1 MPTALIGEA
10 RLPKNFKRYI
20 KQFSLLELDCEPGT
34 IAGKARLQSC
44 RAVAPA
50 DFVFSLVVPSR
61 MASLETGPEF
71 DQAWKAA
78 QGIARLLR
86 AQWWVV
92 RTPAEVRPTRRARE
106 GLAALAAR
114 LKEGG
119 MSVAWEP
126 RGLWDEVAA
135 GETADA
141 IGAVLVHDIARE
153 VPRPGPVLYSRLL
166 ALGRGVRVGLSM
178 ADTVAERVRG
188 FEQAFVVVEGQGAR
202 EIQQALGM
210 ALDDDAT
217 LEEGAL
223 DDDSADDGAADDEAF
238 DDALAGDD
246 DGDDDAVFD
255 SDEDDSDDDEDDDDD
270 SFEPEDEEK

>member
-10 RLPKNFKRYI
+10 HLPKNFKRYA

-34 IAGKARLQSC
+34 IAGKAKLQSC
-44 RAVAPA
+44 RAIAPA
-50 DFVFSLVVPSR
+50 EFVFSLVVPSR

-78 QGIARLLR
+78 QGLARLLR

-106 GLAALAAR
+106 GLAALTAR

-166 ALGRGVRVGLSM
+166 ALGRGARIGLSL
-178 ADTVAERVRG
+178 ADTIAERVRG

-210 ALDDDAT
+210 ALDDSS
-217 LEEGAL
+217 LEEGVLDDGSL
-223 DDDSADDGAADDEAF
+223 DDDEELDEG
-238 DDALAGDD
+238 ALAGEDDDLDED
-246 DGDDDAVFD
+246 DGDDDD
-255 SDEDDSDDDEDDDDD
+255 SSDDADDSDDDDDDD
-270 SFEPEDEEK
+270 SVEAEDEEK

>member
-10 RLPKNFKRYI
+10 RLPKNFKRYS

-34 IAGKARLQSC
+34 IAGKAKLQSC
-44 RAVAPA
+44 AAVAPP

-61 MASLETGPEF
+61 MASLEPGPEF

-86 AQWWVV
+86 AKWWVV
-92 RTPAEVRPTRRARE
+92 RTPADVRPTRRARE
-106 GLAALAAR
+106 ALAALAAR

-141 IGAVLVHDIARE
+141 IGAVLIHDIARE

-166 ALGRGVRVGLSM
+166 ALGRGARVGLSL
-178 ADTVAERVRG
+178 ADTIAERVRG

-210 ALDDDAT
+210 AVEDPELAAA
-217 LEEGAL
+217 AL
-223 DDDSADDGAADDEAF
+223 DDGSPDDPFEDAAFVSGEDDG
-238 DDALAGDD
+238 
-246 DGDDDAVFD
+246 DGDDDAEG
-255 SDEDDSDDDEDDDDD
+255 EDDDFDDGDEDDDSYDDDD
-270 SFEPEDEEK
+270 SSDPEDEEK